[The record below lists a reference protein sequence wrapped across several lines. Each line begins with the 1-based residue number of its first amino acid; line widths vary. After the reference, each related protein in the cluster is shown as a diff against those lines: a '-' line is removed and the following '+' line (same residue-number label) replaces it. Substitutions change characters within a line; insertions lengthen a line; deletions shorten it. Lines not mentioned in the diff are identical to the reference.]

1 MNTIYIYLST
11 QVTEEPIELF
21 KNCNCLKVR
30 TSKQKSEELAARK
43 EEISGEQSRLNLKL
57 GELNARNRQTNKQT
71 NKLLDKQGIKLTN
84 IFYLLFPSF
93 DPRFISYNR
102 FSDYFFICS

>member
-1 MNTIYIYLST
+1 MNTIYIYLRHRLLR
-11 QVTEEPIELF
+11 EPIELL

-71 NKLLDKQGIKLTN
+71 NKQLDKQGIKL
-84 IFYLLFPSF
+84 FYLLFPSF
-93 DPRFISYNR
+93 DPF
-102 FSDYFFICS
+102 